1 MTQFKNVVGTVT
13 VSKWSASAHEWQA
26 YSQCEDYYL
35 LDFNEKARENEVV
48 IEDAKFI
55 FQFESTG
62 GLNIQTYFGSDEYC
76 I

>member
-1 MTQFKNVVGTVT
+1 MTQFKNVIGTVT
-13 VSKWSASAHEWQA
+13 VSKWSKTLNEWLP

-35 LDFNEKARENEVV
+35 LDFNEVARQNEVV
-48 IEDAKFI
+48 IEDAKFL

-62 GLNIQTYFGSDEYC
+62 NVNIQTYFGSNEYC